1 MEQQI
6 LSCYEALAGAS
17 ARMLEATR
25 EQKLDELV
33 EAEAERTELIARLRH
48 LEAGYQP
55 NSDLVRRK
63 MVFIR
68 KILADDAQIREL
80 TQPWLVTLKRLLG
93 GASNEKNLQRIYG

>member
-17 ARMLEATR
+17 ARMLEATL

-33 EAEAERTELIARLRH
+33 QAEAERSELIARLRH
-48 LEAGYQP
+48 LESGCQP
-55 NSDLVRRK
+55 NADLMRRK

-68 KILADDAQIREL
+68 KVLADDARIREL
-80 TQPWLVTLKRLLG
+80 TQPWLATLKRLLG
-93 GASNEKNLQRIYG
+93 GAANEKNLQRIYG